1 MTDMN
6 KPVRVIRVRPV
17 ETRES
22 MLPAM
27 PDVEGIEDANVLA
40 MRKYMAERYVPADG
54 DEHEY
59 NRVTTAWLYDADK
72 HDGQKLSKHVLPAG
86 RVAWASRTDRLA
98 LGTEIRVLD
107 GDDNIVFA
115 ETVDA
120 FEDLCGRDY
129 RTAAMSAPMLS
140 DELIALRTALAA
152 EGTLDPGRMAARM
165 PKNPGT
171 AVRAVLR
178 GVPFIIKFAP
188 IDLPAMDCL
197 PVTMPDGRR
206 ELRFVA
212 AGGACA
218 VEIAL
223 EKDPDAVMDRL
234 ALPIPMDEA
243 MDVLDGWI
251 KTRKK
256 A

>member
-1 MTDMN
+1 MN
-6 KPVRVIRVRPV
+6 EPVRVIRVRPV

-27 PDVEGIEDANVLA
+27 PDVESIENADILA
-40 MRKYMAERYVPADG
+40 MRKYMAERYVSADEDG
-54 DEHEY
+54 HEY
-59 NRVTTAWLYDADK
+59 HRMTTAWLYDADGP
-72 HDGQKLSKHVLPAG
+72 DGRKLARHALPTE
-86 RVAWASRTDRLA
+86 RVAWASRTDRLV

-107 GDDNIVFA
+107 DDDNVIFA
-115 ETVDA
+115 ETLDA

-129 RTAAMSAPMLS
+129 KTAAMAAPMLS
-140 DELIALRTALAA
+140 DEYAALRTALAA
-152 EGTLDPGRMAARM
+152 EGELDPGRMAARI
-165 PKNPGT
+165 PKDAGT

-197 PVTMPDGRR
+197 RVTMPDGKH
-206 ELRFVA
+206 ELKFVT
-212 AGGACA
+212 AGDACA
-218 VEIAL
+218 VKIAL
-223 EKDPDAVMDRL
+223 EKDQDAIMDRL
-234 ALPIPMDEA
+234 ALPVPAAEA
-243 MDVLDGWI
+243 METLDGWI

>member
-1 MTDMN
+1 MN
-6 KPVRVIRVRPV
+6 GPVRVIRVRPV
-17 ETRES
+17 KTRES
-22 MLPAM
+22 LLPVV
-27 PDVEGIEDANVLA
+27 PDLGNIENANILA
-40 MRKYMAERYVPADG
+40 VRKYMTERYVSADG

-59 NRVTTAWLYDADK
+59 NRVTTAWLYDADGPK
-72 HDGQKLSKHVLPAG
+72 GRKLTRYTLPTD

-140 DELIALRTALAA
+140 DECAALRTAMAA
-152 EGTLDPGRMAARM
+152 EGTLDPKRIRAHIA
-165 PKNPGT
+165 KDTGT

-188 IDLPAMDCL
+188 VDRPSMDCL

-212 AGGACA
+212 AGGACI
-218 VEIAL
+218 VEVTL
-223 EKDPDAVMDRL
+223 EKDPDASVDRL
-234 ALPIPMDEA
+234 VLLVSAAEA
-243 MDVLDGWI
+243 MEALDGWI
-251 KTRKK
+251 TKRKQ

>member
-1 MTDMN
+1 MN
-6 KPVRVIRVRPV
+6 GPVRVIRVRPV
-17 ETRES
+17 KTRES
-22 MLPAM
+22 LLPVV
-27 PDVEGIEDANVLA
+27 PDLGNIEDANILA
-40 MRKYMAERYVPADG
+40 VRKYMAECYTATDG
-54 DEHEY
+54 SGHVY
-59 NRVTTAWLYDADK
+59 HRMTTAWLYDANK
-72 HDGQKLSKHVLPAG
+72 PDGRKLSKHMLPAG

-120 FEDLCGRDY
+120 FENLCGRDY

-140 DELIALRTALAA
+140 DECAALRTAMAA
-152 EGTLDPGRMAARM
+152 EGTLDPKRIRAHIA
-165 PKNPGT
+165 KDTGT

-188 IDLPAMDCL
+188 VDRPSMDCL
-197 PVTMPDGRR
+197 PVTIPDGRR
-206 ELRFVA
+206 ELKFVA
-212 AGGACA
+212 AGDACA

-243 MDVLDGWI
+243 MDVLDNWI

>member
-1 MTDMN
+1 MN
-6 KPVRVIRVRPV
+6 GPVRVIRVRPV
-17 ETRES
+17 KTRES
-22 MLPAM
+22 LLPVV
-27 PDVEGIEDANVLA
+27 PDLGNIENANILA
-40 MRKYMAERYVPADG
+40 VRKYMTERYVSADG

-59 NRVTTAWLYDADK
+59 NRVTTAWLYDADGPK
-72 HDGQKLSKHVLPAG
+72 GRKLTRYTLPTD

-140 DELIALRTALAA
+140 DECAALRTAMAA
-152 EGTLDPGRMAARM
+152 EGTLDPKRIRAHIA
-165 PKNPGT
+165 KDTGT

-188 IDLPAMDCL
+188 VDRPSMDCL

-212 AGGACA
+212 AGGACI
-218 VEIAL
+218 VEVAL
-223 EKDPDAVMDRL
+223 ERDPDAGVDRL
-234 ALPIPMDEA
+234 VLPVSAAEA
-243 MDVLDGWI
+243 MKALDG
-251 KTRKK
+251 
-256 A
+256 

>member
-1 MTDMN
+1 MN
-6 KPVRVIRVRPV
+6 GPVRVIRVRPV

-27 PDVEGIEDANVLA
+27 PDVESIEDADVLA
-40 MRKYMAERYVPADG
+40 MRKYMTERYVSADG

-59 NRVTTAWLYDADK
+59 NRVTTAWLYDADGPK
-72 HDGQKLSKHVLPAG
+72 GRKLTRYTLPTD

-140 DELIALRTALAA
+140 DECAALRTALAA
-152 EGTLDPGRMAARM
+152 EGVLDPGRMAARM
-165 PKNPGT
+165 PKSPST

-188 IDLPAMDCL
+188 VDRPSMDCL
-197 PVTMPDGRR
+197 PVTIPDGRR
-206 ELRFVA
+206 ELKFVA
-212 AGGACA
+212 AGDACA

-243 MDVLDGWI
+243 MDVLDNWI